1 MRNKGVKPL
10 CGILSAAILLGG
22 IKPISAEAAH
32 FGWEIGEDGCLYW
45 YEGGVKQGTEGRGK
59 EIYDPAAGAWYWLD
73 SVDGGKRAEGK
84 DVYQD
89 SDAGPYGDREDGTGK
104 WCRYDENG
112 GMVKGWDVNGNGTYY
127 FDYTYGAMLKGS
139 HEIDGVQYSFN
150 QETGIM
156 ESCGVGMENRWAEV
170 GGVLYWYEGGIRQ
183 GYDPH
188 EPSYRGKEIYDPGS
202 DAWYWLDNVE
212 GGRKA
217 VSKDVYQE
225 YEDGTGKWV
234 RYDANGR
241 MVKGWNEKDG
251 NRYYFDPVTGA
262 MAKGIA
268 VVDGKTYEFDSG
280 TGVCLDEYQGDV
292 QTVWVLEK
300 EEYVYDGGEKY
311 AGIYEYDKNTGY
323 LSKDIIKGFITEY
336 ERDGQGRTLHSVMKK
351 QEDGS
356 LYGESFYTYDSEGNI
371 LDELQIRHA
380 VNGRA
385 ENSIYTEYKYKD
397 GLLQM
402 EKITDYLEEKAT
414 VFGRREYSY
423 DKYGNRV
430 EYIYSRKEIGWTTY
444 QPQSRETYEYD
455 QFGSVVKTVSYKWN
469 KRTEDWEESK
479 RREQT
484 YMYVNNKAYVLSI
497 TDCDTRF
504 SNISSVQYER
514 NADGSAKKCTS
525 YRNNEISEYV
535 VYGQALPP
543 KEGDSYININTVFD
557 KEGGKMRE
565 EVYYYTKLTISK

>member
-1 MRNKGVKPL
+1 M
-10 CGILSAAILLGG
+10 
-22 IKPISAEAAH
+22 
-32 FGWEIGEDGCLYW
+32 
-45 YEGGVKQGTEGRGK
+45 
-59 EIYDPAAGAWYWLD
+59 
-73 SVDGGKRAEGK
+73 
-84 DVYQD
+84 
-89 SDAGPYGDREDGTGK
+89 
-104 WCRYDENG
+104 
-112 GMVKGWDVNGNGTYY
+112 
-127 FDYTYGAMLKGS
+127 
-139 HEIDGVQYSFN
+139 
-150 QETGIM
+150 
-156 ESCGVGMENRWAEV
+156 
-170 GGVLYWYEGGIRQ
+170 
-183 GYDPH
+183 
-188 EPSYRGKEIYDPGS
+188 
-202 DAWYWLDNVE
+202 
-212 GGRKA
+212 
-217 VSKDVYQE
+217 
-225 YEDGTGKWV
+225 